1 MALAALAVLAVVG
14 SVTHGL
20 TLVCL
25 AVAPLALTEEQ
36 LKEFTGI
43 LDEVKGGWERVKALP
58 DLLKKVEDENA
69 SLRLEMGKLQKRLL
83 NGVTSTGVRYLN
95 GTPFVSDEC
104 AKALASLYVIAGA
117 QQNKLEHAVRD
128 ASTRDSLIGRA
139 AEFLGLETRAA
150 LTATDIPLP
159 TVFIPQ
165 VVELIWKYGQFR
177 QHATVFPLGAGTVKL
192 PQLKAGEDAFALIA
206 VSGNVPERKVAA
218 QNVTFTANKIGGI
231 IRIPTEIEED
241 TFIPLGQFLARYI
254 SRRFAH
260 FEDIFGFL
268 GDGSANYNSEYGVG
282 PNCTLNSNQYCV
294 QLASGKTKPSD
305 STIADWRNM
314 RALANAAALV
324 NAAYYCHPTMEAL
337 LVTFNTLNQPLIYR
351 PAQGNQPATLDGFP
365 IRWCGI
371 MQPYKTSAAA
381 SAFLTVFGDLS
392 YWYLGE
398 RLQPRVETSRD
409 VYFATDE
416 IGMRAIERIDVQ
428 AMAPDA
434 MSALET
440 AAS

>member
-1 MALAALAVLAVVG
+1 M
-14 SVTHGL
+14 
-20 TLVCL
+20 
-25 AVAPLALTEEQ
+25 
-36 LKEFTGI
+36 
-43 LDEVKGGWERVKALP
+43 
-58 DLLKKVEDENA
+58 
-69 SLRLEMGKLQKRLL
+69 
-83 NGVTSTGVRYLN
+83 
-95 GTPFVSDEC
+95 
-104 AKALASLYVIAGA
+104 
-117 QQNKLEHAVRD
+117 
-128 ASTRDSLIGRA
+128 
-139 AEFLGLETRAA
+139 
-150 LTATDIPLP
+150 
-159 TVFIPQ
+159 
-165 VVELIWKYGQFR
+165 
-177 QHATVFPLGAGTVKL
+177 
-192 PQLKAGEDAFALIA
+192 
-206 VSGNVPERKVAA
+206 
-218 QNVTFTANKIGGI
+218 
-231 IRIPTEIEED
+231 
-241 TFIPLGQFLARYI
+241 
-254 SRRFAH
+254 
-260 FEDIFGFL
+260 
-268 GDGSANYNSEYGVG
+268 G

-416 IGMRAIERIDVQ
+416 IGMPAIERIDVQ
-428 AMAPDA
+428 AMALDA

>member
-1 MALAALAVLAVVG
+1 MKERFKIGRIGRIGQVGRMGLIRRMGGMGLMALAALAVLAVVG

-159 TVFIPQ
+159 TIYIPQ

-177 QHATVFPLGAGTVKL
+177 QNATVFPLGAGTVKL
-192 PQLKAGEDAFALIA
+192 PQLKAGEDAFGLIA
-206 VSGNVPERKVAA
+206 LSAPVSERKVAA
-218 QNVTFTANKIGGI
+218 QNVTFTASKVGGI

-254 SRRFAH
+254 SRRFAI
-260 FEDIFGFL
+260 FEDTFGFL
-268 GDGSANYNSEYGVG
+268 GDGSANYNNEYGVG
-282 PNCTLNSNQYCV
+282 PNCTLNGNTYCT
-294 QLASGKTKPSD
+294 QLGAGKTKPSD
-305 STIADWRNM
+305 STITDWRNI
-314 RALANAAALV
+314 RAQVNAAALA
-324 NAAYYCHPTMEAL
+324 NAAYYCHPTMEVL
-337 LVTFNTLNQPLIYR
+337 LVSFNTIGQPLVYH
-351 PAQGNQPATLDGFP
+351 PAHGAQLATLDGYP

-371 MQPYKTSAAA
+371 MQSYKTTAAP
-381 SAFLTVFGDLS
+381 SAFLALFGDLS

-398 RLQPRVETSRD
+398 RLQP
-409 VYFATDE
+409 
-416 IGMRAIERIDVQ
+416 
-428 AMAPDA
+428 P
-434 MSALET
+434 
-440 AAS
+440 